1 MKEQIRELQSQ
12 VKDLEARL
20 NGVTGTASHTTI
32 DRSATVIRPVEIES
46 PPTEEPLEKNPAPS
60 VKLRIFGGVG
70 YEVSDQKGATNTFY
84 VGTLALFMTGTLT
97 DRVSVLGEVLFTP
110 NADNSFGIDVERIL
124 LQCKQ
129 NDYLNLS
136 IRALSLIHRLLQY
149 RVSPRSLV
157 SDHRGPPLNV

>member
-32 DRSATVIRPVEIES
+32 DSSATVIRPVEIES
-46 PPTEEPLEKNPAPS
+46 PPTALALAPQEPLENNPAPS

-129 NDYLNLS
+129 TTT
-136 IRALSLIHRLLQY
+136 
-149 RVSPRSLV
+149 
-157 SDHRGPPLNV
+157 